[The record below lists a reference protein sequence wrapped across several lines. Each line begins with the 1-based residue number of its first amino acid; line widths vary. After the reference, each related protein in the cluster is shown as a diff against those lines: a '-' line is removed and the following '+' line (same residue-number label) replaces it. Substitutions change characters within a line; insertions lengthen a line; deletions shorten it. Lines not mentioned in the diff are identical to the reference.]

1 MILLGYCDF
10 FKVSDVYNRQQIGE
24 NTSLG
29 YVYNFAHLFSSRTVS
44 YLLSLFSFISCICSM
59 TMNQYLDKAMEYEL
73 IHDIS
78 SKMYLS
84 DENTYYIVTFS

>member
-24 NTSLG
+24 NTSL
-29 YVYNFAHLFSSRTVS
+29 YNFAHVFSSQTVS

-59 TMNQYLDKAMEYEL
+59 TMNQYLYKAVEYEL

-78 SKMYLS
+78 SKMYIS
-84 DENTYYIVTFS
+84 DENTYYIVTLS

>member
-24 NTSLG
+24 NTSL
-29 YVYNFAHLFSSRTVS
+29 YNISHVFSSQTVS

-59 TMNQYLDKAMEYEL
+59 TMNQYLDKAVEYEL

-78 SKMYLS
+78 SKLYIS
-84 DENTYYIVTFS
+84 DENTYYIVTLS